1 MNTPLHNELKKEFQ
15 LERMILF
22 SDAVFAIA
30 ITLLVIEI
38 KIPEIHENISDKT
51 LLYSLRHLIPKF
63 TGFLISF
70 MLIGVYWTIHHRM
83 FGFVTSYTRKLL
95 MLNLFFLFFV
105 ALMPFSTGFYSEYAG
120 PELIRQQLKVPMT
133 FYVLN
138 FCFVGFINHLMWRYV
153 TNPKNK
159 VAEPPIDDLTANMA
173 KMRSFLVPFIFFLML
188 PVAYLTN
195 VFFAVWVP
203 MLIPISLKILKKR
216 IRRKFSN
223 HE

>member
-1 MNTPLHNELKKEFQ
+1 MSTPLHNELRKEFQ

-38 KIPEIHENISDKT
+38 KIPDEHELVSDKA
-51 LLYSLRHLIPKF
+51 LLRSLGHLVPKF
-63 TGFLISF
+63 IGFLVSF
-70 MLIGVYWTIHHRM
+70 MLIGVYWSVHHRL

-95 MLNLFFLFFV
+95 LLNLVFLFFV

-120 PELIRQQLKVPMT
+120 PELVRYQLKVPMT

-138 FCFVGFINHLMWRYV
+138 FCCVGFMNHIMWRYV

-159 VAEPPIDDLTANMA
+159 VAEPPIDMLTVKLA
-173 KMRSFLVPFIFFLML
+173 KLRSFLVPFIFLIML
-188 PVAYLTN
+188 LVAYLTD
-195 VFFAVWVP
+195 VFYAVWVP
-203 MLIPISLKILKKR
+203 MLIPLLLKILQRR
-216 IRRKFSN
+216 IKSKYKS
-223 HE
+223 